1 MKKNIKKISLLWVR
15 LVSKSITAKFDVL
28 VMQVPEIVEKNEG
41 YTGALSEQSIER
53 LHNVVNHESRALHN
67 ISDKAKKAE
76 CIMKVY

>member
-1 MKKNIKKISLLWVR
+1 
-15 LVSKSITAKFDVL
+15 
-28 VMQVPEIVEKNEG
+28 MQVPEIVEKNEG